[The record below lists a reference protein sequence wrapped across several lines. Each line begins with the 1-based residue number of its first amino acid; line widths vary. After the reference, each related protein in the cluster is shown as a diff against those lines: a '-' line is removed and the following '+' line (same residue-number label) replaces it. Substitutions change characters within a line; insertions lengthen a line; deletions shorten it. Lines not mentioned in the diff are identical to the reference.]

1 MSLPLVIAAM
11 LTVGVGV
18 AHSVLGE
25 RYIIRR
31 LLRRNDL
38 PKTDAFTRQTIRFA
52 WHLTTIAWFGLAA
65 VLALIG
71 GRLGDPAPTTAVL
84 QSGDPLDTVRAVGAV
99 IATTFAASG
108 VVTVIATRG
117 RHLAWI
123 VFLVIAALVFAAV

>member
-1 MSLPLVIAAM
+1 MP
-11 LTVGVGV
+11 GVEGRPY
-18 AHSVLGE
+18 LE
-25 RYIIRR
+25 RVFGSWG
-31 LLRRNDL
+31 D
-38 PKTDAFTRQTIRFA
+38 QA
-52 WHLTTIAWFGLAA
+52 W
-65 VLALIG
+65 VC
-71 GRLGDPAPTTAVL
+71 RLGDPALTTAVL

>member
-52 WHLTTIAWFGLAA
+52 WHLPPIAWFGLAA

-71 GRLGDPAPTTAVL
+71 GRLGDPAPPTAVL
-84 QSGDPLDTVRAVGAV
+84 QSGDPLDTLRAVGGV
-99 IATTFAASG
+99 LPPPFAAG
-108 VVTVIATRG
+108 G
-117 RHLAWI
+117 G
-123 VFLVIAALVFAAV
+123 

>member
-99 IATTFAASG
+99 IAT
-108 VVTVIATRG
+108 RG